1 MKKGKIVFFV
11 AEICMFCGILFL
23 FNYLSFGNYHTPFG
37 VNFEEMDN
45 RIMIEKYDWKGS
57 VSSQYILRESRLDIP
72 KEKLVAAEVMEYEF
86 KNTFASVVVLV
97 FAILFSICFKI
108 ISVKFDIPLKS
119 VHISAA
125 WSRIFLILI
134 MAGFVA
140 ISVHTAI
147 NYNDLI
153 MESEKLLNELGT

>member
-11 AEICMFCGILFL
+11 AEICMFCGILFV
-23 FNYLSFGNYHTPFG
+23 FNYLSFGNYHAPFG

-72 KEKLVAAEVMEYEF
+72 NEKLVEIEVLEYEF
-86 KNTFASVVVLV
+86 KETFATVVTLIL
-97 FAILFSICFKI
+97 ALLFSICFKVF
-108 ISVKFDIPLKS
+108 SVKFNIPLKS
-119 VHISAA
+119 LHISAA
-125 WSRIFLILI
+125 WSRIILTLVI
-134 MAGFVA
+134 AGFVA
-140 ISVHTAI
+140 ISVRTGI